1 MKVGDL
7 VKIRMG
13 DLVRV
18 IEKDKEEW
26 AKHNPWM
33 YRSWGLLD
41 KHIVLK
47 SVGTNESLWVV
58 LNVQTIETNIVHSD
72 NLEVISASR

>member
-1 MKVGDL
+1 MQVGDL
-7 VKIRMG
+7 VKIKIG

-47 SVGTNESLWVV
+47 GYNDGMLWEV
-58 LNVQTIETNIVHSD
+58 LNMQTNDTNLVHTD
-72 NLEVISASR
+72 NLEVISESR

>member
-1 MKVGDL
+1 MQVGDL
-7 VKIRMG
+7 VKIKIG

-47 SVGTNESLWVV
+47 GYNDGMLWEV
-58 LNVQTIETNIVHSD
+58 LNIQTNDTNLVHTD
-72 NLEVISASR
+72 NLEVISEGR

>member
-1 MKVGDL
+1 MKVDDL
-7 VKIRMG
+7 VKIKIG

-47 SVGTNESLWVV
+47 SYNDGENWEV
-58 LNVQTIETNIVHSD
+58 LNMRTTETNLVHAD
-72 NLEVISASR
+72 NLEVISESR

>member
-7 VKIRMG
+7 VKIKIG

-33 YRSWGLLD
+33 YHTWGLLD

-47 SVGTNESLWVV
+47 RYRCGNWEV
-58 LNVQTIETNIVHSD
+58 LNMRTTETNLVHAD
-72 NLEVISASR
+72 NLEVISESR

>member
-1 MKVGDL
+1 VRVGDL
-7 VKIRMG
+7 VKIKIG

-47 SVGTNESLWVV
+47 SYNDGENWEVLNIQTNE
-58 LNVQTIETNIVHSD
+58 TNLIHAD
-72 NLEVISASR
+72 NLEVISESR